1 MQAKN
6 KGTKCKAKT
15 KDEELRCESAEV
27 GAQSAWRT
35 KGTECK
41 STGAQSAKTLTK
53 KGTECKAKAKGT
65 ECKRRKGVIKEK
77 GNAKRTATNSTGE
90 GYS

>member
-1 MQAKN
+1 MLAKN

-15 KDEELRCESAEV
+15 KDEELGCESAEV

-41 STGAQSAKTLTK
+41 STGAQSAT
-53 KGTECKAKAKGT
+53 
-65 ECKRRKGVIKEK
+65 
-77 GNAKRTATNSTGE
+77 
-90 GYS
+90 